1 MISLKKSTYH
11 KKMKMKK
18 VITRRHLKSG
28 LSLSQIK
35 AMLIVNL
42 FSTEIFS
49 RMRTSISPR
58 TQRNNKTAQT
68 AKSFSKW
75 SIGYHHHMT
84 FCLRY
89 ILNIYFQAMMERID
103 QTISN
108 QLKLRARSVAN
119 LLYQIKM
126 DQNSDLIGVEI
137 KMKRMLVLVGQTK
150 S

>member
-1 MISLKKSTYH
+1 
-11 KKMKMKK
+11 
-18 VITRRHLKSG
+18 
-28 LSLSQIK
+28 
-35 AMLIVNL
+35 
-42 FSTEIFS
+42 
-49 RMRTSISPR
+49 
-58 TQRNNKTAQT
+58 
-68 AKSFSKW
+68 
-75 SIGYHHHMT
+75 MT

-150 S
+150 F